1 MRSLAYISTN
11 FAYLLIMPRKKSNS
25 SPKVNTELALSSF
38 HLRFEE
44 LEKDHQWLLKQIKR
58 KRKELTNFLEQ
69 MQEIAVEIAQ
79 RSRPFHEQL
88 IELDREIHSIFEEIF
103 TKRKFGKQS
112 LKKIE
117 KVYRMLQMMGTIS
130 PKRREYPDDEDEI
143 DEEEFSQTDTDE
155 DEEFHY
161 DFNAGRSDRQENAPP
176 KHKNS
181 NEDLKQMRQSFLRLA
196 SIFHPDKVMD
206 GENKEDYEEIMK
218 EVNRAY
224 EEGDM
229 ARLLELERQ
238 YELDRSIDLDNA
250 SGSEIERRCDRLE
263 KNNQMLK
270 VQYENIKSELRWMRR
285 TPEGEMVKEYR
296 SLVRQG
302 FDPIEEIVA
311 EAKDHI
317 EYVEEIRD
325 FVADFRDK
333 KMSIKDFLKGPN
345 FGQPQVVEMD
355 GDMLDELL
363 AELIRRNM
371 GDF

>member
-1 MRSLAYISTN
+1 MS
-11 FAYLLIMPRKKSNS
+11 RKKSKPI
-25 SPKVNTELALSSF
+25 PKVNHEIALSSF
-38 HLRFEE
+38 HFRFEE

-69 MQEIAVEIAQ
+69 MKEIAVEVSR

-88 IELDREIHSIFEEIF
+88 IELDREIHAVFEEIF
-103 TKRKFGKQS
+103 TTRKFGKQS
-112 LKKIE
+112 RKKIE
-117 KVYRMLQMMGTIS
+117 KVYRMLQMMGLIS
-130 PKRREYPDDEDEI
+130 PKRLEHPENEDEI
-143 DEEEFSQTDTDE
+143 DNEEFYQSDD
-155 DEEFHY
+155 DREEFND
-161 DFNAGRSDRQENAPP
+161 DFNSGNSDREDNSPP
-176 KHKNS
+176 EHQNS
-181 NEDLKQMRQSFLRLA
+181 HEDLQQMRQSFLRLA
-196 SIFHPDKVMD
+196 SIFHPDKVTD
-206 GENKEDYEEIMK
+206 GEKKEDYEEIMK

-238 YELDRSIDLDNA
+238 YELEKSINLDNA
-250 SGSEIERRCDRLE
+250 SGSEIERQCDRLE

-270 VQYENIKSELRWMRR
+270 VQYESIKSELRWMRR

-311 EAKDHI
+311 EAKNHI
-317 EYVEEIRD
+317 EEVEEIRD

-333 KMSIKDFLKGPN
+333 KMSIKDFVRGPYS
-345 FGQPQVVEMD
+345 GQPQVVEVD
-355 GDMLDELL
+355 GDMLDEIL